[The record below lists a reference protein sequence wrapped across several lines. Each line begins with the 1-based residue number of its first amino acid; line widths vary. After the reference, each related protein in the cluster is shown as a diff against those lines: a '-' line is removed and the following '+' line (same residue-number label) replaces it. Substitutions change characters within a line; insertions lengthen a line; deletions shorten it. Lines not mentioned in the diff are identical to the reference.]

1 MSKRITIKHVATAI
15 GICSLLAVS
24 TLSMTNNNGAPAGYT
39 NAPSE
44 PTCVSCHSGSL
55 VTSGTNYNNV
65 SLTGNFTG
73 SGYIP
78 DSTYTITLSYTHTG
92 KTRFGYQLTCLD
104 SDDDMA
110 GSFALISGNNKSSL
124 RTKTYSGNLRRYV
137 GQTSSG
143 SAGSG
148 SASWSF
154 EWTAPSTNLGDVTF
168 YTVVNSANKNNTT
181 SGDIII
187 AREFTISPST
197 LLPVATASVLTSPS
211 CTGGITKLGGSGT
224 NSPTSWSWNISAGS
238 PGLSTS
244 QNPEV
249 VMFIPGTHRAILTV
263 KNSKGFSQ
271 PDTVNIVV
279 KQSPDASIA
288 GGNTRTICEGDSVE
302 LSVPFKT
309 NTTYAWNTGETTN
322 SIWASDTGKYYVN
335 VSTTTGCA
343 KLSQTVQVNYHP
355 KPVAT
360 LTSNASLFN
369 DSSCTGSSVILEA
382 NQTAFDSFYFY
393 SDGVLQA
400 TSDNH
405 IQSLPF
411 DSTTVF
417 GLRVKNSTGCLSDL
431 SPYTVTARKKMDAP
445 VVECTSTSPSSITF
459 NWASLGA
466 HQGYEVK
473 VNKEVVWKDPS
484 SGPQGRTHLVD
495 GLQPEDSVTLY
506 VRALDEAPC
515 FYSAVGVKKCY
526 SQSCE
531 PLDVTVDFDSSVCF
545 GDLWSVEVNGLKDKY
560 FGLRIDASD
569 VTTDTVFR
577 FNPVASR
584 TFTLYVQDSV
594 NVVCPALEVDL
605 PLVVD
610 RIQDIQLRADK
621 IGAFCENEEVTF
633 SANETLEKFDFYRNG
648 TLVQSGSDRSY
659 TSQGFEQDDSL
670 FVIVSKGK
678 CIDTSQNY
686 YVNIE
691 LEPDASFTYTN
702 KGSIY
707 EFTPRDIE
715 HASYEWDFGDGS
727 AKSNDME
734 PTHDYASKEGESV
747 DVSLEIVS
755 ISSCLADS
763 VESLALPIFSSIEDV
778 FGLGLE
784 VYPNPVEDN
793 LNLVNRSGKSLD
805 VRILSLSGQELKSF
819 EVSAARTKLNV
830 SDLPGG
836 TYILELEIGN
846 EISNLRL
853 IKK

>member
-1 MSKRITIKHVATAI
+1 MSKRITIKHIVTAM
-15 GICSLLAVS
+15 GICALLAVS

-44 PTCVSCHSGSL
+44 PSCASCHSGSL

-92 KTRFGYQLTCLD
+92 KTKFGYQLTCLD

-110 GSFALISGNNKSSL
+110 GSFALITGNNKSSL
-124 RTKTYSGNLRRYV
+124 RTKTFSGNLRRYV

-143 SAGSG
+143 SGGTG

-154 EWTAPSTNLGDVTF
+154 EWTAPSSNVGDVTF
-168 YTVVNSANKNNTT
+168 YTVVNSANNNKGTG
-181 SGDIII
+181 GDIII
-187 AREFTISPST
+187 AKEFIISPST

-211 CTGGITKLGGSGT
+211 CTGGITKLKGSGT
-224 NSPTSWSWNISAGS
+224 NSPTSWSWSISGGS

-279 KQSPDASIA
+279 KQSPDAFIA
-288 GGNTRTICEGDSVE
+288 GGNTRTICDGDSVM

-309 NTTYAWNTGETTN
+309 NTDYTWNTGDTTN
-322 SIWASDTGKYYVN
+322 AIWASDTGKYYVN
-335 VSTTTGCA
+335 VSAADGCA
-343 KLSQTVQVNYHP
+343 KLSQTIQVNFHP

-382 NQTAFDSFYFY
+382 NQIAFDSFYFY
-393 SDGVLQA
+393 SDGVLEA

-417 GLRVKNSTGCLSDL
+417 GLRVRNSLGCLSDL
-431 SPYTVTARKKMDAP
+431 SPYTVTARKKMKAP
-445 VVECTSTSPSSITF
+445 VVECTTTSPSSITF
-459 NWASLGA
+459 NWSSLGA

-473 VNKEVVWKDPS
+473 VNNEIVWKDPS
-484 SGPQGRTHLVD
+484 SGPQGLSHLVD
-495 GLQPEDSVTLY
+495 GLLPEDSVTIS
-506 VRALDEAPC
+506 VRALDDAPC
-515 FYSAVGVKKCY
+515 FYSAVGVKKCF
-526 SQSCE
+526 SQSCD
-531 PLDVTVDFDSSVCF
+531 PLDVSVAFDSSVCF
-545 GDLWSVEVNGLKDKY
+545 GDLWTVEVNGLKDKH
-560 FGLRIDASD
+560 FGLWIDASD
-569 VTTDTVFR
+569 VITDTVFQ

-584 TFTLYVQDSV
+584 TFTLFVQDSL
-594 NVVCPALEVDL
+594 NAVCPAQEIEL

-610 RIQDIQLRADK
+610 RIQDIQLRASK
-621 IGAFCENEEVTF
+621 IGAFCKDEEVTF
-633 SANETLEKFDFYRNG
+633 TANETLENFDFYRNG
-648 TLVQSGSDRSY
+648 TLVQSGDDRSY
-659 TSQGFEQDDSL
+659 TSQGFVQDDSL
-670 FVIVSKGK
+670 YVVVTKGK

-686 YVNIE
+686 YVDIE

-707 EFTPRDIE
+707 EFAPRDIG

-727 AKSNDME
+727 MSSSDVQ
-734 PTHDYASKEGESV
+734 PTHDFASKEGETV
-747 DVSLEIVS
+747 DVKLEITTVS
-755 ISSCLADS
+755 NCLADS
-763 VESLALPIFSSIEDV
+763 MESLSLPIFSSVEDIS
-778 FGLGLE
+778 GLGLE
-784 VYPNPVEDN
+784 VYPNPVGDY
-793 LNLVNRSGKSLD
+793 LTLV
-805 VRILSLSGQELKSF
+805 
-819 EVSAARTKLNV
+819 
-830 SDLPGG
+830 
-836 TYILELEIGN
+836 
-846 EISNLRL
+846 
-853 IKK
+853 